1 MQAEAQLGTR
11 CWRVARLAAHST
23 VLLSV
28 AGCMSL
34 QPQLPPTDFAELE
47 RISER
52 EAREAAYAEH
62 TIVEHETS
70 TGIRYTK
77 GTHPNAPKRG
87 WQSLDKVLRSDAS
100 SAAAIPV
107 KKARRA
113 RFLAAMAGITG
124 IATIAGFSATAREG
138 LDTTRLDGG
147 GALLLGGGLI
157 TVGLAISAGIVYGRM
172 RNDYEYAVDLY
183 NDSLGL
189 RLGLYDADG
198 EYLPPGGVAIDEDG
212 FIILDADRPP
222 GALTVPASSRPRPE
236 GPAPAPA
243 R

>member
-1 MQAEAQLGTR
+1 MPAESELGVR
-11 CWRVARLAAHST
+11 CWRAFKLAAHST

-47 RISER
+47 RISDREER
-52 EAREAAYAEH
+52 EVAYAEH
-62 TIVEHETS
+62 AIVEHKTS

-77 GTHPNAPKRG
+77 GTHPNATKRG

-100 SAAAIPV
+100 SAAALPV

-138 LDTTRLDGG
+138 LDTTR
-147 GALLLGGGLI
+147 
-157 TVGLAISAGIVYGRM
+157 RC
-172 RNDYEYAVDLY
+172 
-183 NDSLGL
+183 
-189 RLGLYDADG
+189 
-198 EYLPPGGVAIDEDG
+198 
-212 FIILDADRPP
+212 
-222 GALTVPASSRPRPE
+222 
-236 GPAPAPA
+236 
-243 R
+243 